1 MIKYKIV
8 FTDNIIVGEI
18 YEFREGEIEMKK
30 KKVIYLEDLIKS
42 INDLPNAPN
51 GFSAS
56 YDKARILNMVE
67 DIPTHY
73 ETTKKQ

>member
-1 MIKYKIV
+1 
-8 FTDNIIVGEI
+8 
-18 YEFREGEIEMKK
+18 MKK
-30 KKVIYLEDLIKS
+30 KKVIYLEDLIKA
-42 INDLPNAPN
+42 INDLPNEPN

-73 ETTKKQ
+73 ETTKEQ

>member
-1 MIKYKIV
+1 MKVYVMSRVEDGVEKSKHQRHQIK
-8 FTDNIIVGEI
+8 
-18 YEFREGEIEMKK
+18 MKK
-30 KKVIYLEDLIKS
+30 KKVIYLEDLIKA

-56 YDKARILNMVE
+56 YDKARIINMVE

>member
-1 MIKYKIV
+1 
-8 FTDNIIVGEI
+8 
-18 YEFREGEIEMKK
+18 MKK

-42 INDLPNAPN
+42 INDLPNASN

-56 YDKARILNMVE
+56 YDKARILDMVE

-73 ETTKKQ
+73 EITKKQ

>member
-1 MIKYKIV
+1 MAINTQFK
-8 FTDNIIVGEI
+8 
-18 YEFREGEIEMKK
+18 GEIEMKK
-30 KKVIYLEDLIKS
+30 KKIIYLEDLIKA

-73 ETTKKQ
+73 ETTKER

>member
-1 MIKYKIV
+1 
-8 FTDNIIVGEI
+8 
-18 YEFREGEIEMKK
+18 MKK
-30 KKVIYLEDLIKS
+30 KKVIYLEDLIKA

-73 ETTKKQ
+73 ETTKEQ